1 MEEEKRGST
10 FCLWYYS
17 SMSRVI
23 PGLVLALVGFGLVG
37 CSNGTTTIVP
47 TVPQTSDSMASEPT
61 EPEDAVASPQDE
73 AQVDASGDL
82 GTRENPLAIGSSVI
96 LDGGQGPTWEVT
108 LSAPTLEA
116 NQLVLDEN
124 MFNEAPP
131 EGFQYAL
138 LPVSATYLGDET
150 GTAAW
155 DLEFVFVSAASTT
168 HKEFD
173 FSVVGPNELS
183 DSNELY
189 EGGVAEGNVFIAI
202 PTLDAAEGTWR
213 VSTSW
218 ADTVAFFAAQ

>member
-1 MEEEKRGST
+1 
-10 FCLWYYS
+10 
-17 SMSRVI
+17 
-23 PGLVLALVGFGLVG
+23 
-37 CSNGTTTIVP
+37 
-47 TVPQTSDSMASEPT
+47 MASEPT
-61 EPEDAVASPQDE
+61 EPEDAAVSPQDE

-138 LPVSATYLGDET
+138 LPVSAKYLGDET

-168 HKEFD
+168 HKQFD
-173 FSVVGPNELS
+173 FSVVGPNQLS
-183 DSNELY
+183 DTNELY
-189 EGGVAEGNVFIAI
+189 SGGVAEGNIIVAI
-202 PTLDAAEGTWR
+202 PTLDAASGTWR

-218 ADTVAFFAAQ
+218 GDTVAFFAAQ